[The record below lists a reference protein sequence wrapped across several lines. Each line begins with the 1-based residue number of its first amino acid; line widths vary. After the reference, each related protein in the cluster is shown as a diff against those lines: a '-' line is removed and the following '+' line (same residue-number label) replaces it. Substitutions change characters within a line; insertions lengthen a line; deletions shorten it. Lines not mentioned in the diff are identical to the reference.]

1 MIDPKKSSMIL
12 LICKPEINTKVKIMP
27 MHDNRIFKSIVIIFL
42 NSIYFSVKINA
53 PAHTINSAITEVK
66 AAADAPQIGM
76 RQKFK
81 STFVIALIATI
92 TVILSSC
99 LLGIII
105 FVVSKELTIAN
116 SSATLKSFKDSAP
129 CM

>member
-53 PAHTINSAITEVK
+53 PAHTINSAITVVK
-66 AAADAPQIGM
+66 AAADAPNRNEAEI
-76 RQKFK
+76 QKHICYCANRNNHCDL
-81 STFVIALIATI
+81 VL
-92 TVILSSC
+92 LSIRNHYICS
-99 LLGIII
+99 
-105 FVVSKELTIAN
+105 
-116 SSATLKSFKDSAP
+116 
-129 CM
+129 